1 MQVFDDIWASIKGN
15 AKTRINDPI
24 IGAFVVSWG
33 LCNWD
38 RLALLFWGTG
48 KLEARITKL
57 SQEMSFL
64 NDPSLILTNYDLLL
78 LPLVLTIFYIFIL
91 PHLAHA
97 IDKQLKPTQINRHDH
112 TVELDL
118 NKAIKQKELNKARL
132 RANPDNEFLAQEVKI
147 DIEREKSEAELKQA
161 EAETAKNIQQ
171 EKQAKETI
179 AKIDLEK
186 REQQAETEK
195 RTLAIS
201 TAKQKAELASH
212 QFPSAYLFIELLSE
226 SVKADDVVMSLS
238 GLTCCVA
245 TTFGYEN
252 FSALLND
259 KKFTNENLE
268 LLKYV
273 LLDTDRLTSEFSN
286 LLEDEEVGE
295 FDSEWLIGHL
305 EMIFEELPYELIY
318 PDTLAERIYEEIE
331 GNSFELLQ
339 EDGVIG
345 GMAETDTIFEEVD
358 EIVLGEYGYDNKD
371 GVFIVNLS
379 GSASG
384 SHRKESGVS
393 GQGID
398 ITVEA
403 ICRSII
409 GKYGLLEHEL
419 EAHASP
425 TNYE

>member
-1 MQVFDDIWASIKGN
+1 MKVFDDIWASIKGN

-24 IGAFVVSWG
+24 IGAFVISWG

-38 RLALLFWGTG
+38 RLALLFWGSE
-48 KLEARITKL
+48 KLEARISKL

-78 LPLVLTIFYIFIL
+78 LPIVLTTFYIFIL

-97 IDKQLKPTQINRHDH
+97 IDKKLKPTQINRHDH
-112 TVELDL
+112 TVDLDL
-118 NKAIKQKELNKARL
+118 NKAVKQKELNKARL

-147 DIEREKSEAELKQA
+147 DLEREKSEADLIA
-161 EAETAKNIQQ
+161 ADAETARN
-171 EKQAKETI
+171 KQIESKAKATTAEL
-179 AKIDLEK
+179 DLEK
-186 REQQAETEK
+186 RELQAETEK

-212 QFPSAYLFIELLSE
+212 RFPSAYLFIELLSE
-226 SVKADDVVMSLS
+226 SVKADDVVLSLR
-238 GLTCCVA
+238 GLTRCIA
-245 TTFGYEN
+245 TTFGYES
-252 FSALLND
+252 FSVLLND

-268 LLKYV
+268 LMKYV
-273 LLDTDRLTSEFSN
+273 LLDTDRLTSELSN
-286 LLEDEEVGE
+286 ILEDENIEE

-318 PDTLAERIYEEIE
+318 PDTLAESIREEIDI
-331 GNSFELLQ
+331 NSFELLQ
-339 EDGVIG
+339 KDGVIG
-345 GMAETDTIFEEVD
+345 GMAETDTVFEEVD
-358 EIVLGEYGYDNKD
+358 EIVLGKYGYDNND
-371 GVFIVNLS
+371 AVFIVNLV

-384 SHRKESGVS
+384 SHRKESDVA

-398 ITVEA
+398 ISVEA

-409 GKYGLLEHEL
+409 GKYGLLDYDI

-425 TNYE
+425 TSYE